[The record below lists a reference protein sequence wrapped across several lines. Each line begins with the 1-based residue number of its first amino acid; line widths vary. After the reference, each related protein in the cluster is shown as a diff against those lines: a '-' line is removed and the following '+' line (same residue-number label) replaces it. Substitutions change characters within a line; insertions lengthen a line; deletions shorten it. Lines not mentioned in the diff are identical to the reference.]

1 MTSIRTSISSSVLLA
16 AAGVALLV
24 FAGCGPSSK
33 AKRPEE
39 EPRSVRIAAAAASKL
54 PEVVSVSGTLAAEEQ
69 VVLGMKVAGRIDA
82 LLVDLGSQVHK
93 GQALARLVPT
103 DFELRV
109 QQAEAALVQARARL
123 GLGGDGSNNQV
134 DRVDPEQTS
143 VVRQAAALQTDARAR
158 RDRAKA
164 LFDQGLLPR
173 ADLDAAEATYQVAD
187 SQYSDARDEVMNRE
201 GILAQRRS
209 ELDSARQQL
218 IDSVLLAPF
227 DGAVR
232 ERQGTPGQYVA
243 VGQPLVTVVRM
254 HPLRLKLAVPERSA
268 AKLRQ
273 GQEVRVTVDGDSR
286 IHPGTVVRLSPAID
300 ESNRT
305 LMLEAEVPNQDGAL
319 RPGSFASAE
328 IVTAADQPVVL
339 VPKSAIVTFA
349 GIEKVLVVENDQT
362 VERKVRSG
370 RSVGDR
376 VEITEGIAAGE
387 RVVVEPGNLIGGQAV
402 TVSN

>member
-1 MTSIRTSISSSVLLA
+1 MRVA
-16 AAGVALLV
+16 AAV
-24 FAGCGPSSK
+24 
-33 AKRPEE
+33 
-39 EPRSVRIAAAAASKL
+39 ASKL
-54 PEVVSVSGTLAAEEQ
+54 PDVVSVSGTLAAEEQ

-103 DFELRV
+103 DFALRV

-123 GLGGDGSNNQV
+123 GLGVETAGISGGGDPT

-187 SQYSDARDEVMNRE
+187 SQYSDARDEVMNRQ

-232 ERQGTPGQYVA
+232 ERQGTPGQYIA
-243 VGQPLVTVVRM
+243 VGQPVVTVVRM

-286 IHPGTVVRLSPAID
+286 IHRVRWCA
-300 ESNRT
+300 
-305 LMLEAEVPNQDGAL
+305 
-319 RPGSFASAE
+319 
-328 IVTAADQPVVL
+328 
-339 VPKSAIVTFA
+339 
-349 GIEKVLVVENDQT
+349 
-362 VERKVRSG
+362 
-370 RSVGDR
+370 
-376 VEITEGIAAGE
+376 
-387 RVVVEPGNLIGGQAV
+387 
-402 TVSN
+402 